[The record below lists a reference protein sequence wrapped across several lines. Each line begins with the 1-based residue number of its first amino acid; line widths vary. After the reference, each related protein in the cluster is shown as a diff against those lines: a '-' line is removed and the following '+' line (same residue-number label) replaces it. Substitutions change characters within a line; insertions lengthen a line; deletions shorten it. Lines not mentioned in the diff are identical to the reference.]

1 MVAILLLARWFGA
14 EMTINHEGQH
24 VTVILPP
31 NHLATYEISTKKSTR
46 HHIQLFRERLLQ
58 KLCTRQ
64 SRKVI
69 WDMINTLV
77 LETVAVEPTFV
88 TFF

>member
-1 MVAILLLARWFGA
+1 
-14 EMTINHEGQH
+14 MTIICEGQH

-31 NHLATYEISTKKSTR
+31 NHLVTYEMSTKRSTR
-46 HHIQLFRERLLQ
+46 HHIQLFRERLSK
-58 KLCTRQ
+58 KLFTRHSQ
-64 SRKVI
+64 KVI

-88 TFF
+88 AFL